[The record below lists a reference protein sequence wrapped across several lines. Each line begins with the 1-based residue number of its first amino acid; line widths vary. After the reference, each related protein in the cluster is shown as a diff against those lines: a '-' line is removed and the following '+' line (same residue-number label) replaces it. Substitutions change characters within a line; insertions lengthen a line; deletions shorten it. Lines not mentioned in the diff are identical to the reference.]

1 MNPSHRVVATETG
14 MIRIYLKPRDR
25 AGTGRTGWFS
35 GGKPLYRELV
45 AQAKAEGLIN
55 AVAHHAHHG
64 YSNHGPVL
72 DDGAEAANPEL
83 TMCVELIGSRDQLER
98 FCARHGAQLSD
109 KVIVYEHLEHWTVG
123 PITAGQRTGTPPN
136 AATMLLPRPGAIQE
150 AG

>member
-1 MNPSHRVVATETG
+1 MTPSHHVVAAETG

-72 DDGAEAANPEL
+72 DDGAESVNPEL
-83 TMCVELIGSRDQLER
+83 TMCVELIGGREQLER
-98 FCARHGAQLSD
+98 FCARYGAQLSG
-109 KVIVYEHLEHWTVG
+109 KVIVYKHLEHWTLG
-123 PITAGQRTGTPPN
+123 PIDRGPGGGHRAAAGV
-136 AATMLLPRPGAIQE
+136 
-150 AG
+150 

>member
-1 MNPSHRVVATETG
+1 MTPSHRVVATETG

-45 AQAKAEGLIN
+45 AQAKADGLIN

-64 YSNHGPVL
+64 YSNHGPIL

-98 FCARHGAQLSD
+98 FCSRHGAQLAS
-109 KVIVYEHLEHWTVG
+109 KVIVYKHLERWQVG
-123 PITAGQRTGTPPN
+123 AATAGR
-136 AATMLLPRPGAIQE
+136 ASLDE
-150 AG
+150 AEISDIARLDSE